1 MNVNCRYIL
10 EARGLSI
17 LSMIRTIKKQLM
29 TRFYNKREE
38 AETWDGTVCPKI
50 KKRLEKNDELSATCH
65 HSNAEDGIF
74 QVI

>member
-1 MNVNCRYIL
+1 
-10 EARGLSI
+10 
-17 LSMIRTIKKQLM
+17 M

-38 AETWDGTVCPKI
+38 AETWDGTVCPKN

-65 HSNAEDGIF
+65 ASNAGDGIF

>member
-1 MNVNCRYIL
+1 MSLI
-10 EARGLSI
+10 
-17 LSMIRTIKKQLM
+17 MTIKKQLM

-50 KKRLEKNDELSATCH
+50 KKILEKNDDLSATCH
-65 HSNAEDGIF
+65 ASNAGDGTF